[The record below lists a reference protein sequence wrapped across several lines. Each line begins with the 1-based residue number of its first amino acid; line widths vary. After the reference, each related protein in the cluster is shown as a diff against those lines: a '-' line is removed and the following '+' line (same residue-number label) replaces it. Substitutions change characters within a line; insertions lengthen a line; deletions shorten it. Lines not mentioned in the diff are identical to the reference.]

1 MATLLLNKLLASAK
15 AIEDGD
21 LNLAESVFKEIKC
34 LNDANTSTATRKL
47 VRFYAEAL
55 IRRLYKLY
63 PRNPTPLAP
72 STDSYYIRCWRFL
85 PFVWFAEKSSHHS
98 ILDAVVGKKKVH
110 VINFSNMEFNM
121 LIRDLMRDLV
131 KQVGSGL
138 SFQVT
143 NIRPKLSNNE
153 EYLQEMDRVLALE
166 AKTLRLTDFKL
177 DHVFANTAAG
187 IVESTLNLK
196 RTSED
201 EAIVVKWEFELHKLI
216 LVPGALEKVLSK
228 LKELRPEIMVIVEQ
242 EANHNSP
249 DLLNRLAQSFPYYS
263 SVFDSVEKDTT
274 EYDLENKISWE
285 MDFRRQITNVVAR
298 EDIQHA
304 ERHETQA
311 WWRDQ
316 LRRSGFHPVR
326 QWFNHIRGFLFSDLA
341 QYTIEGK
348 NGCPLLR
355 RYTVPLVIT
364 SAWKPELAQSDG
376 GSDNKENV
384 GSPESMS
391 LGLELNDLS
400 IIQNDCEEE
409 GDPTIMREGNV
420 WSSECPSINEIAASA
435 EIFDISEYVCHVYKL
450 PLALTWISDG
460 REPTKNSEGKN
471 VLRVEDTACYINDLG
486 ATEFVEIC
494 AEFDLDEG
502 QGVAGKALL
511 SDIYF
516 VPDVSELDPADYP
529 FFYEAWEFGLH
540 GAVAIKLR
548 STYRSSVDYIIEFFL
563 PSKMRE
569 ISEKQLLVNKILSTL
584 QKSCRNS
591 WIVCGMD
598 LNVAEVVSEVTAAE
612 MSDITLMPNAGSS
625 PSASNVDGSNR
636 NNIMGWNMLSPVG
649 DLVEIYETDEK
660 ETGES
665 KAILEPASSADK
677 EMVNLDCSKGILSI
691 NK

>member
-1 MATLLLNKLLASAK
+1 MTTLLLNKLLDSAK

-153 EYLQEMDRVLALE
+153 EYLQEMDRVLAAE

-242 EANHNSP
+242 EASHNSP
-249 DLLNRLAQSFPYYS
+249 DILNRLAQSFPYYS
-263 SVFDSVEKDTT
+263 TIFDSIEKDTT
-274 EYDLENKISWE
+274 EHDIENKVSWE

-326 QWFNHIRGFLFSDLA
+326 QWFNHTRGFLFSDLT

-376 GSDNKENV
+376 GEQSH
-384 GSPESMS
+384 
-391 LGLELNDLS
+391 S
-400 IIQNDCEEE
+400 ILCF
-409 GDPTIMREGNV
+409 
-420 WSSECPSINEIAASA
+420 S
-435 EIFDISEYVCHVYKL
+435 
-450 PLALTWISDG
+450 
-460 REPTKNSEGKN
+460 
-471 VLRVEDTACYINDLG
+471 
-486 ATEFVEIC
+486 
-494 AEFDLDEG
+494 
-502 QGVAGKALL
+502 
-511 SDIYF
+511 
-516 VPDVSELDPADYP
+516 
-529 FFYEAWEFGLH
+529 
-540 GAVAIKLR
+540 
-548 STYRSSVDYIIEFFL
+548 
-563 PSKMRE
+563 
-569 ISEKQLLVNKILSTL
+569 
-584 QKSCRNS
+584 
-591 WIVCGMD
+591 
-598 LNVAEVVSEVTAAE
+598 
-612 MSDITLMPNAGSS
+612 
-625 PSASNVDGSNR
+625 
-636 NNIMGWNMLSPVG
+636 
-649 DLVEIYETDEK
+649 
-660 ETGES
+660 
-665 KAILEPASSADK
+665 
-677 EMVNLDCSKGILSI
+677 
-691 NK
+691 